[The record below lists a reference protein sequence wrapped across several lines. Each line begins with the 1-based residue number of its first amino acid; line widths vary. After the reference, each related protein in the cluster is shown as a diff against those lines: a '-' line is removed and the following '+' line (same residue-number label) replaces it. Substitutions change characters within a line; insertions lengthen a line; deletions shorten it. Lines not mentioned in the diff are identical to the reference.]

1 MNKKVVVFGGGGFI
15 GGYVVNELQKR
26 NYNVIV
32 ADLSEP
38 RYLQSA
44 QFERCDILDAK
55 KVNEIIGKGVDYVY
69 NFAGFA
75 NLEDANNNPHLTF
88 QLNVLGN
95 LNILQ
100 ACANNNIQRF
110 IYASSAYAMSSKG
123 SFYGISKLTSE
134 KIIEEFQI
142 KYHLAYSIIRYGSLY
157 SEQNHHNNYIY
168 NLIKEAISTHSINH
182 KGNGEEYREYIH
194 AADAASLS
202 VDILESEKFVNQHL
216 ILTGLEK
223 MQRIELFKMIAE
235 IMNIELNIKLNTSA
249 EHDHYEITPY
259 SFHPTSS
266 KKLIAN
272 PYIDL
277 GQGLLECIKNI
288 SNEINLND
296 K

>member
-26 NYNVIV
+26 NYNVII
-32 ADLSEP
+32 ADLQEP
-38 RYLQSA
+38 KYLQSF
-44 QFERCDILDAK
+44 QFEKCDILDDK
-55 KVNEIIGKGVDYVY
+55 KVNEIIKKDVDYVY

-75 NLEDANNNPHLTF
+75 NLEDANNNPYLTF

-100 ACANNNIQRF
+100 ACTKSKVQRF
-110 IYASSAYAMSSKG
+110 IYASSAYAMSAKG

-134 KIIEEFQI
+134 KIIEEYNLKFN
-142 KYHLAYSIIRYGSLY
+142 LNYSIIRYGSLY

-168 NLIKEAISTHSINH
+168 KLIKEAITTHSINH
-182 KGNGEEYREYIH
+182 KGNGEEFREYIH
-194 AADAASLS
+194 AADAACLS
-202 VDILESEKFVNQHL
+202 VDILESDKFVNQHL

-223 MQRIELFKMIAE
+223 MKRFELFKMIAE
-235 IMNIELNIKLNTSA
+235 IMHTEIQIELNNNPD
-249 EHDHYEITPY
+249 HDHYEITPY

-272 PYIDL
+272 PYIDM

-288 SNEINLND
+288 SNELNNNFE
-296 K
+296 